1 MKNLDAKSRDANRD
15 ANRDAKRGALTM
27 NRRMVLRGAGGLML
41 GLPLLE
47 GFLPRKASAQTM
59 TRSPFV
65 LIVVGDNGVVQA
77 GVTLGGSA
85 EPEKFWP
92 TTTGTLTKA
101 GMLADK
107 ATRATGE
114 LSDYAD
120 KLLIVRGVNLPYN
133 STGCSHSAADAQILT
148 AAKITAGSTNCKA
161 MGISVDTQLAK
172 AKNPPGRDPLVLHA
186 GMFSPGGTG
195 FDIPGYVSYITP
207 QQPRVYIDSPYKA
220 YQAIIG
226 AVGNGSTGN
235 SAEAQAQAQRAAR
248 SKSINDLLRP
258 QIQALLARPQL
269 SASDRARLDQHLTA
283 IRDIEVKIT
292 TTTITIPDAD
302 VTAMKQID
310 SKPYDQGTRDT
321 AVKLFMELMAFSAAA
336 DYSRVAVL
344 KVGDRI
350 DDHMYTYNGQSAKF
364 HDVSHRQVANS
375 VEFHHSIDR
384 MMLNYYKYLLDT
396 LSAYSTPTGPLL
408 DQGVAIWTN
417 QCATG
422 AHSFSNIPWI
432 QAGTAGGFFKQG
444 KYVIVGSGQQPGG
457 SQDGKG
463 GDASVAGINKVLN
476 TLLTAAGVTKSD
488 GSPTDDFGEPT
499 LPKGLLTP
507 MLA

>member
-1 MKNLDAKSRDANRD
+1 MSRHDFRAPD
-15 ANRDAKRGALTM
+15 LT
-27 NRRMVLRGAGGLML
+27 RRSVLRGACGLML

-47 GFLPRKASAQTM
+47 SFMPRQAAAQTAV
-59 TRSPFV
+59 RSPFV

-77 GVTLGGSA
+77 GATLSGSG

-92 TTTGTLTKA
+92 TAMGALTKD
-101 GMLADK
+101 GLLADK
-107 ATRATGE
+107 ASRSIGE
-114 LSDYAD
+114 LSDYAE
-120 KLLIVRGVNLPYN
+120 KLLIVRGINLPYN

-148 AAKITAGSTNCKA
+148 AAKITEGSTNCKA
-161 MGISVDTQLAK
+161 LGISADTALAK

-195 FDIPGYVSYITP
+195 FDIPGYVSYVTP

-220 YQAIIG
+220 YQQIIG
-226 AVGNGSTGN
+226 VVGDGTMGGSADTD
-235 SAEAQAQAQRAAR
+235 AQKLRALR

-258 QIQALLARPQL
+258 QIQGLLSRTDL
-269 SASDRARLDQHLTA
+269 SQSDRDRLDQHLTA
-283 IRDIEVKIT
+283 IRDIEVT
-292 TTTITIPDAD
+292 MSATPFTIPEAD
-302 VTAMKQID
+302 VTTMKSMD
-310 SKPYDQGTRDT
+310 PKPYDQSTRDT
-321 AVKLFMELMAFSAAA
+321 AVKLFMELMAFSAAS

-350 DDHMYTYNGQSAKF
+350 DDHVYTYNGQSAKF
-364 HDVSHRQVANS
+364 HDVSHRQVANA
-375 VEFHHSIDR
+375 VDFHHYLDR
-384 MMLNYYKYLLDT
+384 MMLNSYKYLLDT
-396 LSAYSTPTGPLL
+396 LSAYDTPTGPLL

-432 QAGTAGGFFKQG
+432 QAGTANGFYKQG
-444 KYVIVGSGQQPGG
+444 QYLTVGTGAQPGG

-463 GDASVAGINKVLN
+463 GDASVSGVNKMLN
-476 TLLTAAGVTKSD
+476 TLLTAAGVTKDD
-488 GSPTDDFGEPT
+488 GSPTDNFGEAS
-499 LPKGLLTP
+499 LPKGIFSE